1 VADVTEPANS
11 NPTGAW
17 AGKSVL
23 VTGSAGFIGFHLCRR
38 LQRDGARVT
47 GIDNHNAYYDVRLKQ
62 LRTDILRREG
72 PFAEIRCDLED
83 IETLRAGWSKAA
95 PEIVI
100 HLAAQAGVRYSIDS
114 PQTYVSSN
122 LVGSFNVL
130 ELARHAPP
138 AHLLMASTSSA
149 YGGDARQ
156 PMIETD
162 RSAHPLTLYAATKL
176 AAEAMG
182 HSYAHLFG
190 VPTTFFRFFS
200 VYGPWGRPDMAL
212 YKFVRAIDRGEPI
225 DVYNGGDLKR
235 DFTYIDDLVEGI
247 VRLALCRPLGP
258 AVEGD
263 SLSPTAPYRLVN
275 IGGGRETHLNDFIAE
290 IEDAVGREAIRNNL
304 PMQAGDVSATL
315 ASYDLLQR
323 LTGYRPSTSVRD
335 GVRAFVAWYMQE
347 WKPVLGG

>member
-1 VADVTEPANS
+1 MTQQAEHRGD
-11 NPTGAW
+11 GGW

-38 LQRDGARVT
+38 LQREGARVF
-47 GIDNHNAYYDVRLKQ
+47 GVDNHNPYYDVRLKS
-62 LRTDILRREG
+62 LRNDILRREG
-72 PFAEIRCDLED
+72 PFEEARCDLED
-83 IETLRAGWSKAA
+83 VAAMRAAWAKTA

-130 ELARHAPP
+130 ELARHMPP
-138 AHLLMASTSSA
+138 THLLMASTSSA

-176 AAEAMG
+176 ASEAMG

-247 VRLALCRPLGP
+247 VRLAHCRPLGP
-258 AVEGD
+258 AVDGD
-263 SLSPTAPYRLVN
+263 SLSPTAPFRLVN
-275 IGGGRETHLNDFIAE
+275 IGGGRETHLNDFINE
-290 IEDAVGREAIRNNL
+290 IEDAVGRKAIRNNM

-323 LTGYRPSTSVRD
+323 LTGFRPDTTVRA
-335 GVRAFVAWYMQE
+335 GVRAFVDWYMNE
-347 WKPVLGG
+347 WKPVLDG